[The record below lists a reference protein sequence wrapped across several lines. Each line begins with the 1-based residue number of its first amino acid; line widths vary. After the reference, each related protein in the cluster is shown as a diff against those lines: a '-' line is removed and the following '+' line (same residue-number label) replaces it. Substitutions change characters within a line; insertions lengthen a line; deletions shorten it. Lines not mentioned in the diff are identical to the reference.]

1 MITNDNL
8 IRQLKFFVLALQV
21 FFFSNQ
27 ASAQN
32 SYRWE
37 KIDSVAKTKSQIY
50 SDTKMFIAETWK
62 SSKDVIQNDD
72 KENGLILVKGTI
84 SKFGGGILNGGKFW
98 YSYNVK
104 FYIKEQ
110 KCRIVIDN
118 FVFDSADTPN
128 RKAQVAEEYPGG
140 WNCSLSKN
148 QWTDLMISLKV
159 DMQGI
164 VNSYTK
170 FIRGASPN
178 TENW

>member
-1 MITNDNL
+1 MI
-8 IRQLKFFVLALQV
+8 LKLRSLTALRIFVQTTFILLFCLSAT
-21 FFFSNQ
+21 
-27 ASAQN
+27 AQN

-37 KIDSVAKTKSQIY
+37 RIDSVSKTKSQIY

-72 KENGLILVKGTI
+72 KENGIILVKGVI
-84 SKFGGGILNGGKFW
+84 SKFGGGVLNTGKFW

-148 QWTDLMISLKV
+148 QWTDLMISLKE

-170 FIRGASPN
+170 FIKGASPN

>member
-1 MITNDNL
+1 MIIIDKLIGALNLFTLTNL
-8 IRQLKFFVLALQV
+8 ICLI
-21 FFFSNQ
+21 SIQ
-27 ASAQN
+27 ANAQN

-37 KIDSVAKTKSQIY
+37 RIDSVSKTKSQIY

-62 SSKDVIQNDD
+62 SSKDVVQNDD
-72 KENGLILVKGTI
+72 KENGIILVKGVI
-84 SKFGGGILNGGKFW
+84 SKFGGGVLNTGKFR

-110 KCRIVIDN
+110 KYRILIDN

-128 RKAQVAEEYPGG
+128 RKAQVAEKYPGG

-148 QWTDLMISLKV
+148 QWTDLMISLKE

-170 FIRGASPN
+170 FIKGASPN
-178 TENW
+178 NDW

>member
-1 MITNDNL
+1 MTKTKLFNIL
-8 IRQLKFFVLALQV
+8 RRFIIAFFICLFSLQV
-21 FFFSNQ
+21 S
-27 ASAQN
+27 SQN

-37 KIDSVAKTKSQIY
+37 RIDSVSKTKSQIY

-72 KENGLILVKGTI
+72 KENGIILVKGVI
-84 SKFGGGILNGGKFW
+84 SKFGGGVLNTGKFW

-110 KCRIVIDN
+110 KYRIVIDN

-178 TENW
+178 NDW